1 VKKTVQIFFLTTV
14 VGCGEVEDQAS
25 LGNRS
30 DYADQESWNPVIIL
44 TREAK
49 KRAVVRASH
58 LAKYAQ
64 KQEIVLD
71 GNVDADFYST
81 DEEHM
86 SNLKSERAFVYENSD
101 NLLAIGNVVVVSDS
115 GVTLFTDSLY
125 WENDNERITSNDTV
139 MLTTGVN
146 DTLYGVGFESDVDLT
161 HWKILHPWGV
171 TAREK

>member
-1 VKKTVQIFFLTTV
+1 
-14 VGCGEVEDQAS
+14 
-25 LGNRS
+25 
-30 DYADQESWNPVIIL
+30 
-44 TREAK
+44 
-49 KRAVVRASH
+49 
-58 LAKYAQ
+58 
-64 KQEIVLD
+64 
-71 GNVDADFYST
+71 
-81 DEEHM
+81 M

>member
-1 VKKTVQIFFLTTV
+1 MTRTVLILFLVAV
-14 VGCGEVEDQAS
+14 VGCSGVEDQAS

-49 KRAVVRASH
+49 MRAVVRASH
-58 LAKYAQ
+58 LAKYAD

-86 SNLKSERAFVYENSD
+86 SNLKSERAFVYESSD
-101 NLLAIGNVVVVSDS
+101 NLLAIGNVIVVSDS
-115 GVTLFTDSLY
+115 GVILFTDSLY

-139 MLTTGVN
+139 MLTTEVN
-146 DTLYGVGFESDVDLT
+146 DTLYGIGFESDVDLT
-161 HWKILHPWGV
+161 HWKILQPWGV

>member
-1 VKKTVQIFFLTTV
+1 VKRTVHILFVAAV
-14 VGCGEVEDQAS
+14 VGCGGVEDQAS

-49 KRAVVRASH
+49 KRTVVRASH
-58 LAKYAQ
+58 LAKYDE

-71 GNVDADFYST
+71 GNVDADFFST

-115 GVTLFTDSLY
+115 GVKLFTDSLY
-125 WENDNERITSNDTV
+125 WENQNERITSNDTV
-139 MLTTGVN
+139 MLTTEVN

-161 HWKILHPWGV
+161 HWKILQPWGV